1 MGFQKWATILGDDL
15 ATGAEALLFASLGVV
30 AEVPGLLQFHKNA
43 HARPAPSMKKTFDFR
58 YARADNGRKIYLIRP
73 KSGIRTKQTI
83 LYLHGGGYVVEF
95 FQEHWYFMGRL
106 AEELG
111 CTVIAPD
118 YPVVPS
124 GTYRE
129 VFGMI
134 QPIYR
139 TIIGKIHPKD
149 VVVMGDSAGGGMSLA
164 LCQKLAQDGLPQP
177 GQTILLSPWMD
188 VSMTNPEIQQVR
200 KKDRILHPKLKRF
213 GFYYAGDTSVMNYLV
228 SPLYGS
234 FRGLGRITLF
244 TGTSDILNPDAR
256 KWAKRAREAGFPL
269 DYREKEGM
277 PHVWM
282 LFHEGALASGH
293 VLKQY
298 DRNGAHYAEETVQEI
313 LALLREPSGHS

>member
-73 KSGIRTKQTI
+73 KSGIRTKKTI

-164 LCQKLAQDGLPQP
+164 LCQTGSGRPSPAGANHFAFSLDGRFHDQS
-177 GQTILLSPWMD
+177 G
-188 VSMTNPEIQQVR
+188 NPAGAG

-234 FRGLGRITLF
+234 FQGLGRITLF

-256 KWAKRAREAGFPL
+256 KWAKRAREVGFPL
-269 DYREKEGM
+269 DYRGKRRDA
-277 PHVWM
+277 PCVD
-282 LFHEGALASGH
+282 A
-293 VLKQY
+293 V
-298 DRNGAHYAEETVQEI
+298 
-313 LALLREPSGHS
+313 P